1 MYHCGPTVYDYAH
14 IGNFRS
20 FILAD
25 LLRRTLDARGYRVHQ
40 VMNITDVGHMT
51 LDDLQDG
58 GEDKMA
64 VAARRFDGDPWKVA
78 EYYMEAFFRDI
89 DTLNFRRAHDY
100 PRATETIAPMIEMI
114 EALVAKGHAYE
125 VGGNVYFDISSFPAY
140 GKLTGHTLDQLQA
153 GARIEV
159 NEEKRHP
166 ADFALWKH
174 DPNHIMQWDSP
185 WGRGFPGWHIEC
197 SVMAMSILG
206 ETIDIHTGGEDN
218 RFPHH
223 ECEIAQS
230 ESATGRP
237 FVKYWMH
244 GGWLFVNGEKM
255 AKSKGNF
262 FTVHDLVEAG
272 HDPMALRAALMAV
285 HYRQQINFSLDSV
298 SDAGK
303 NIERVKEMLRKIG
316 PDEAAPDRPE
326 VVLAVTSRREEFD
339 AGIDDD
345 LNVPRARAAMLSLVS
360 DVNRIGTRLSV
371 GDAKLVR
378 EAVAAFEDILGWGLL
393 DIEAGLSLDHE
404 IEAKIRERDE
414 ARARKDFAT
423 SDRIRDELAAE
434 GIQLI
439 DTPEGVTWKRI
450 SAHGTSGNGTGG
462 NGTGG
467 NGTGGNGTGG
477 KRG

>member
-1 MYHCGPTVYDYAH
+1 MTLHLTNSLSKRKEEFVPLVDGEVRMYHCGPTVYDFAH

-20 FILAD
+20 FLLAD
-25 LLRRTLDARGYRVHQ
+25 LLRRTMDARGYRVHQ

-51 LDDLQDG
+51 VDDLQDG

-78 EYYMEAFFRDI
+78 AHYSEAFFADLETMNVR
-89 DTLNFRRAHDY
+89 LAHDY
-100 PRATETIAPMIEMI
+100 PRATETIAEMIAMIET
-114 EALVAKGHAYE
+114 LVAKGHAYE
-125 VGGNVYFDISSFPAY
+125 AGGNVYFDISSFPKY
-140 GKLTGHTLDQLQA
+140 GQLTGHTLDQLQA

-197 SVMAMSILG
+197 SVMGMSILG

-230 ESATGRP
+230 EAATGKT
-237 FVKYWMH
+237 FVNYWLH
-244 GGWLFVNGEKM
+244 GGWLFVDGEKM
-255 AKSKGNF
+255 SKSKGNF
-262 FTVHDLVEAG
+262 FTVHDMIGKG

-285 HYRQQINFSLDSV
+285 HYRQQINFTLEGIE
-298 SDAGK
+298 DAAK

-316 PDEAAPDRPE
+316 PDADAPDRPE
-326 VVLAVTSRREEFD
+326 VAAAVAARREEFD

-345 LNVPRARAAMLSLVS
+345 LNVPRARAAMLSLVT
-360 DVNRIGTRLSV
+360 DVNRLGTPLSA
-371 GDAKLVR
+371 GDAALVS
-378 EAVAAFEDILGWGLL
+378 EAIGAFDDILGWRLTELGSAGTL
-393 DIEAGLSLDHE
+393 DEE
-404 IEAKIRERDE
+404 IEAKIAERNE
-414 ARARKDFAT
+414 ARANRDFAT
-423 SDRIRDELAAE
+423 ADRIRDELAAE

-439 DTPEGVTWKRI
+439 DTPNGVTWKRI
-450 SAHGTSGNGTGG
+450 
-462 NGTGG
+462 
-467 NGTGGNGTGG
+467 
-477 KRG
+477 R